1 MIRDIFLMSLS
12 AMRSHKVRT
21 FLTLLGVILGITS
34 VVSISTAGYSFSNFI
49 EEETKLHNPT
59 SMTIGL
65 GAGENIASLSLMEKV
80 LTDKDVEHIQ
90 NLPHI
95 KKATPIGAILTTK
108 IGFKYG
114 LLKWDWKQSSAT
126 FLSANPSLLD
136 IQGWELAEGR
146 LFEEG
151 KNEVI
156 ISKRMVNFFNGNPK
170 IKVGSEIYIQRLDRL
185 IPIKTKIV
193 GIMKNPEKTITSFI
207 FPDIIGPID
216 PYYIT
221 QRGSRDFTNPLHP
234 VTLYS
239 MVSAIAED
247 VNCVNEAKK
256 ECLEYLNSDKSDA
269 MTFKSENLDFI
280 IVSQQD
286 LIIQTNHIMSTVNMF
301 IVAIASIS
309 LIVGTIGI
317 ANIMFA
323 NVNEC
328 TKEIGTM
335 RALGAKK
342 RDILLL
348 FLYQSLTI
356 GLLGGV
362 LGCILGASSGYFVVT
377 FINNNLEYLFGKE
390 FIQIS
395 LLYSYEWFII
405 ALFVGIVVGI
415 IAGILPALKAARMDP
430 VKALK
435 YE

>member
-12 AMRSHKVRT
+12 AMRSHKART

-34 VVSISTAGYSFSNFI
+34 VISISTAGHSFSYFI
-49 EEETKLHNPT
+49 EEQTKIHNPA

-65 GAGENIASLSLMEKV
+65 GSGDSIASIGLLEKI
-80 LTDKDVEHIQ
+80 LTDKDVENIQ

-95 KKATPIGAILTTK
+95 KKATPLGAILSSR
-108 IGFKYG
+108 IGIKSSI
-114 LLKWDWKQSSAT
+114 LKWEWKRSSIT

-136 IQGWELAEGR
+136 IQGWDLEEGELY
-146 LFEEG
+146 EEG

-156 ISKRMVNFFNGNPK
+156 ISKRMINFFNGDHK
-170 IKVGSEIYIQRLDRL
+170 IKVGSEIFIQRVDRV
-185 IPIKTKIV
+185 IPIKAKIV
-193 GIMKNPEKTITSFI
+193 GIIKNPKKTITSFI

-221 QRGSRDFTNPLHP
+221 QRGSRDFTQPLHP

-247 VNCVNEAKK
+247 INSVDDAKK

-269 MTFKSENLDFI
+269 MFYKSKNLNFI
-280 IVSQQD
+280 VISQQD
-286 LIIQTNHIMSTVNMF
+286 LIIQTQQIMSTVNMF
-301 IVAIASIS
+301 IIAIASIS

-323 NVNEC
+323 SVKEC
-328 TKEIGTM
+328 TNEIGTM

-342 RDILLL
+342 RDILLI
-348 FLYQSLTI
+348 FLYQSLII

-362 LGCILGASSGYFVVT
+362 LGCILGASSGYFVVL
-377 FINNNLEYLFGKE
+377 FINNNMEFLFGKG
-390 FIQIS
+390 FVQIP
-395 LLYSYEWFII
+395 LLYSYKWFII

-415 IAGILPALKAARMDP
+415 VAGILPALKAARMDP

-435 YE
+435 HE